1 MARAKAKLVVVQDL
15 AQKVT
20 SNVEF
25 ITPEIAA
32 EWLLLLDENRK
43 YSDATGAAYARD
55 MDAEGWV
62 ITNASIGF
70 REDGKLIDGQH
81 RLRACVNSGRPFWSV
96 VVRGLP
102 FEAQYYIDCHRSR
115 SFADQLAFDGN
126 KAAVRMAAA
135 ARVLWG
141 IKLGPNVLKR
151 RSSRAELR
159 GIINRHAG
167 LEQSCLNVY
176 SALALRPAML
186 AALHYIG
193 KDLLDKPEQ
202 ADAFAT
208 AFVRGEAGYKGCAA
222 IALREMLVRDRL
234 KGVRMA
240 NNKMLFTAI
249 HVWNLFCTKQPLDWK
264 AIPENPEIAGLDLA
278 RV

>member
-1 MARAKAKLVVVQDL
+1 
-15 AQKVT
+15 
-20 SNVEF
+20 
-25 ITPEIAA
+25 
-32 EWLLLLDENRK
+32 
-43 YSDATGAAYARD
+43 
-55 MDAEGWV
+55 
-62 ITNASIGF
+62 
-70 REDGKLIDGQH
+70 
-81 RLRACVNSGRPFWSV
+81 
-96 VVRGLP
+96 
-102 FEAQYYIDCHRSR
+102 
-115 SFADQLAFDGN
+115 
-126 KAAVRMAAA
+126 
-135 ARVLWG
+135 
-141 IKLGPNVLKR
+141 
-151 RSSRAELR
+151 
-159 GIINRHAG
+159 
-167 LEQSCLNVY
+167 
-176 SALALRPAML
+176 ML

-278 RV
+278 RL